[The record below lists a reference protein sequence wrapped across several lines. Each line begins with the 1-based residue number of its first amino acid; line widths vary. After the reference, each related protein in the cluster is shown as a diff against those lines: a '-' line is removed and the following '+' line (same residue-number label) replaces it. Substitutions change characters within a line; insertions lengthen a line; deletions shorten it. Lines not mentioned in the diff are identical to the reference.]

1 MILYQLRCRRAHDFE
16 AWFLDSATF
25 DRQAA
30 SGDVTCPYCGT
41 TRVAKAP
48 MAPSLAIGPG
58 RRDAREP
65 RAGTVPPPAPAGPAR
80 PARPARP
87 EAPAE
92 ARATEVAA
100 KILHAVEAIRD
111 HVEETCDYVG
121 DEFADEARRIKKGEA
136 EERGIYGEASE
147 TEAAKLDDE
156 GIEVFR
162 LPFSRPRSKN

>member
-1 MILYQLRCRRAHDFE
+1 MILYQLRCRQAHDFE
-16 AWFLDSATF
+16 AWFRDSATF

-41 TRVAKAP
+41 TRIAKAP
-48 MAPSLAIGPG
+48 MAPRLASGSGERDQRGAPG
-58 RRDAREP
+58 EP
-65 RAGTVPPPAPAGPAR
+65 GKPTGRQ
-80 PARPARP
+80 
-87 EAPAE
+87 EPAE

-100 KILHAVEAIRD
+100 KILQAVEAIRD
-111 HVEETCDYVG
+111 HVEDTCDYVG

-162 LPFSRPRSKN
+162 LPFTRPRGKN

>member
-1 MILYQLRCRRAHDFE
+1 MILYQLRCRQAHDFE
-16 AWFLDSATF
+16 SWFRDSATF

-30 SGDVTCPYCGT
+30 SGHVTCPYCGT
-41 TRVAKAP
+41 AKVAKAP
-48 MAPSLAIGPG
+48 MAPRLAAGSGP
-58 RRDAREP
+58 RDEGSGQGQRGEP
-65 RAGTVPPPAPAGPAR
+65 GKPTKRPAPG
-80 PARPARP
+80 
-87 EAPAE
+87 E

-100 KILHAVEAIRD
+100 KILQAVEAVRE

-156 GIEVFR
+156 GIQVFR
-162 LPFSRPRSKN
+162 LPFIRPRKRN